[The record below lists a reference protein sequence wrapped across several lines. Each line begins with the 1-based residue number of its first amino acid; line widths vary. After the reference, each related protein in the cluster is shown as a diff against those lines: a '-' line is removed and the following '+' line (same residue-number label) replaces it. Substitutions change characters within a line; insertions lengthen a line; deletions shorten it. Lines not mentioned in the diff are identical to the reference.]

1 MTVVAVYGV
10 YLVKFTTG
18 GLYSSGDMLA
28 EFYIMAIKL
37 YNLCHVTYFHCF
49 YHCLNTLVN

>member
-1 MTVVAVYGV
+1 MTVVVVYGV